1 MIVNF
6 ARSVRLRVLVCMF
19 VRKAHDVARTAC
31 KTIGDRVSVDCT
43 TRRVLGVYANG
54 FVCVEFV
61 LIWRTIVRDRYFLRQ
76 IYFLILIGFIIESIC
91 IGSRKLVKCWNF
103 NYELLVKQVSL
114 LISKKKKKK
123 SKQRFCTIKRWQAQ
137 VSTGAWQSQISGALN
152 AALFM
157 PRATKY
163 LKKSKSKHTKSLNP
177 TTARTRVC
185 VCEQNNEVDSSDW
198 VTLSRQELDRI
209 IFKPFMAL
217 TFPAKETSAVCV
229 LRRRL
234 EVMQPAAHATNDR
247 KAPPPRLIHNCG
259 AGVEG
264 EVLD

>member
-1 MIVNF
+1 MGLCVLNLF
-6 ARSVRLRVLVCMF
+6 WFEERSCAIAIFSGKYISSSWLV
-19 VRKAHDVARTAC
+19 
-31 KTIGDRVSVDCT
+31 
-43 TRRVLGVYANG
+43 
-54 FVCVEFV
+54 
-61 LIWRTIVRDRYFLRQ
+61 
-76 IYFLILIGFIIESIC
+76 FIIESIC

-114 LISKKKKKK
+114 LTSNNF
-123 SKQRFCTIKRWQAQ
+123 QNRRFCTIQRWQAQ

-163 LKKSKSKHTKSLNP
+163 LKKNKSKHTKSLNP

-209 IFKPFMAL
+209 IFKPCMAL

-234 EVMQPAAHATNDR
+234 EVMQPAAQATNDR

-259 AGVEG
+259 AGVKG